1 MSPIEPSG
9 PFGGNSERGVWPVAG
24 RAIPRRLLVATRSAG
39 KLRELMPMCAARG
52 IDALDLAAAGI
63 EESPAEDALEIHTT
77 FEENA
82 VAKARYFYGRSGL
95 PTLADD
101 SGLVVAALGG
111 RPGVLS
117 KRWSG
122 RTDLKGQALDD
133 ENNRLLV
140 QLMRGSAD
148 RRAAYV
154 CAAAIVAGDG
164 PRAGERDDPLVRR
177 GEVRGR
183 ITEAPRGT
191 GGFGYDPYFLSDELG
206 CTFGEASPQEKARVS
221 HRARAVA
228 ALLDAL
234 SASS

>member
-1 MSPIEPSG
+1 
-9 PFGGNSERGVWPVAG
+9 
-24 RAIPRRLLVATRSAG
+24 
-39 KLRELMPMCAARG
+39 MCAARG
-52 IDALDLAAAGI
+52 IDALDLTAAGI
-63 EESPAEDALEIHTT
+63 EESPAEHGLEIHTT

-82 VAKARYFYGRSGL
+82 VVKARYFHGRSGL

-122 RTDLKGQALDD
+122 RTDLKGQPLDD
-133 ENNRLLV
+133 ENNRLLL
-140 QLMRGSAD
+140 QLMRGVVD
-148 RRAAYV
+148 RRAGYV

-164 PRAGERDDPLVRR
+164 SADGALVRR

-183 ITEAPRGT
+183 ITDLPRGT

-206 CTFGEASPQEKARVS
+206 CTFGEASPEEKARVS

-234 SASS
+234 NALGASS